1 MPKVKPHRTT
11 PSLDMTPMVDL
22 AFLLVT
28 FFMLTTKFSPQDPV
42 TVDTPSSTSIILL
55 PETNVL
61 TLLISKDGKVFYDMD
76 NKPKRAQLIKEIGQ
90 QYGVKFTDE
99 QVTKFSLLPSFGL
112 PIQSLPA
119 YLDLETEER
128 TQFEQPGIP
137 LDSTNNQLR
146 DWLVF
151 SRMVNPKLRIA
162 IKGDANANYPVIKKI
177 INTLQDNR
185 ISRFN
190 LITNLE
196 GGAAAPQ

>member
-1 MPKVKPHRTT
+1 MPKIKPHRTT

-28 FFMLTTKFSPQDPV
+28 FFMLTTKFAPQDPI
-42 TVDTPSSTSIILL
+42 TVDMPNSTATILL
-55 PETNVL
+55 PERDVL
-61 TLLISKDGKVFYDMD
+61 TLLISKDGRVFYDMD

-90 QYGVKFTDE
+90 KYGISFTPE
-99 QVTKFSLLPSFGL
+99 QVAKFSLLPSFGL
-112 PIQSLPA
+112 PVQSLPS

-137 LDSTNNQLR
+137 VDSTNNQLK

-162 IKGDANANYPVIKKI
+162 IKGDANANYPVVKKI

-196 GGAAAPQ
+196 AGAAASQ